1 MKLSR
6 FSLFILKR
14 EFLMKF
20 TCLVIV
26 LFTLISCST
35 GPVGKKSPE
44 KVIIQS
50 AVYSPELQEVIDSAN
65 VTGSVLVYDQQNNTF
80 WSNDFARCDSGFL
93 PASTFKIPNSIIALE
108 TGVVAN
114 DSTLFKWN
122 GEKRRLQAWEQDLTF
137 TEAFRVSCVPCYQEI
152 ARKIGPLRMNE
163 YLKKLNYGKM
173 KVDSSN
179 IDVFWLEG
187 ESRISMNQQLDFI
200 ARFYNKQLPV
210 SDRTRDILKRM
221 MVIEDTGKYVFS
233 GKTGWSI
240 RNGNNNG
247 WFVGYLET
255 KGGVYFVV
263 TNIEPREKFNMD
275 LFPKIRTRISLEAF
289 KKLKILD

>member
-1 MKLSR
+1 MKYTSVMIG
-6 FSLFILKR
+6 ILA
-14 EFLMKF
+14 
-20 TCLVIV
+20 
-26 LFTLISCST
+26 LISCSPRQ
-35 GPVGKKSPE
+35 GGKKSTE

-50 AVYSPELQEVIDSAN
+50 AVYSPELQEIIDSAD
-65 VTGSVLVYDQQNNTF
+65 VSGSVLVYDQQSNTY

-108 TGVVAN
+108 TGVIGN

-122 GEKRRLQAWEQDLTF
+122 GEKRRLPAWEQDLTF
-137 TEAFRVSCVPCYQEI
+137 ADAFRVSCVPCYQEI
-152 ARKIGPLRMNE
+152 ARKIGPVRMNE
-163 YLKKLNYGKM
+163 YLKKLNYGYM

-187 ESRISMNQQLDFI
+187 DSRISMNQQMDFI
-200 ARFYNKQLPV
+200 TRFYRGELPI
-210 SDRTRDILKRM
+210 SPRTRDILKRM
-221 MVIEDTGKYVFS
+221 MVIEDNGKYIFS

-255 KGGVYFVV
+255 KGSVYFIV
-263 TNIEPREKFNMD
+263 TNIEPREAFNMD
-275 LFPKIRTRISLEAF
+275 LFPKIRTQISLEAF
-289 KKLKILD
+289 KKLKIIE

>member
-1 MKLSR
+1 MKSIYY
-6 FSLFILKR
+6 SPIL
-14 EFLMKF
+14 L
-20 TCLVIV
+20 L
-26 LFTLISCST
+26 LISCS
-35 GPVGKKSPE
+35 PKQQSRNVSE
-44 KVIIQS
+44 KMIIQS
-50 AVYSPELQEVIDSAN
+50 SVYSPELQEIIDSAD
-65 VTGSVLVYDQQNNTF
+65 VTGSILIYDQQNNTY

-108 TGVVAN
+108 TGVVGN

-122 GEKRRLQAWEQDLTF
+122 GEKRRLPAWEQDLTF
-137 TEAFRVSCVPCYQEI
+137 ADAFRVSCVPCYQEI
-152 ARKIGPLRMNE
+152 ARKIGPVRMNE
-163 YLKKLNYGKM
+163 YLKKLKYGNM

-221 MVIEDTGKYVFS
+221 MVVEDDSKYIFS

-255 KGGVYFVV
+255 KGEVYFVV
-263 TNIEPREKFNMD
+263 TNIEPREEFNMD
-275 LFPKIRTRISLEAF
+275 LFAKIRTRISLQAF
-289 KKLKILD
+289 KKLKIID